1 MKKFIIALL
10 VALVSCFA
18 LSADSEYYYGFILPC
33 GESIVIASPYELSS
47 DELEDMYNR
56 LEKSRCGDTN
66 SYESGLR
73 TEP

>member
-33 GESIVIASPYELSS
+33 GESVVYASPYELSS
-47 DELEDMYNR
+47 DELVEMYEILED
-56 LEKSRCGDTN
+56 SRCRGTN